1 MGSFLQRDWLDRAS
15 WFLTIA
21 TMGVMAVVAVVEPAL
36 PYLHLGDLLSHEEL
50 RDASAVERGLEE
62 LKRQGRTRWIQW
74 ACIMLNLIALH
85 GIILGVRGPRRP
97 AR

>member
-1 MGSFLQRDWLDRAS
+1 MGCFFRREWLDQAS
-15 WFLTIA
+15 LFLTIA

-50 RDASAVERGLEE
+50 RDPSAVERGLEV
-62 LKRQGRTRWIQW
+62 LKRQGRTRWVHW
-74 ACIMLNLIALH
+74 LCLLLNLIALH
-85 GIILGVRGPRRP
+85 GVVLGVRGPRRP